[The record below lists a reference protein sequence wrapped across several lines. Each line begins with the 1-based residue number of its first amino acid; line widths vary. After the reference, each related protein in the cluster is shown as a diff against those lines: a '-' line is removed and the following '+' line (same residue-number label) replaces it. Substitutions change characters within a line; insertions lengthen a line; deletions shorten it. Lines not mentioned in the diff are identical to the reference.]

1 MKKRILP
8 IFCLLLT
15 LAALLQ
21 VGVCAAPVDNSLTLY
36 YQKGDMVFPG
46 LQVAV
51 YQVAALQDDGSYQ
64 PLEPYASASVN
75 LDGITEQAQW
85 QTVAQTVFSC
95 IVANGIAPDQMAQT
109 NDVGA
114 AYFENLKK
122 GLYYVQ
128 EVVAENDQGTYVF
141 NQFMIYLPTPHPDG
155 TFDDQVKANPKCL
168 EFIPK
173 TQYTVTKLWQDGG
186 NTQQRPKEVVV
197 DIYWNGV
204 LQETQTLSAQNNW
217 TYTWM
222 VSADQQSGW
231 TVAEREVPEHYKVT
245 VRKSDNTFTVIN
257 TRQGQPEPPKTGDTF
272 NPMPWVMIMCISG
285 VLLVILGIYGR
296 RRFR

>member
-8 IFCLLLT
+8 IFCLLLI
-15 LAALLQ
+15 L
-21 VGVCAAPVDNSLTLY
+21 LTLPVTASAQEETGLKLH
-36 YQKGDMVFPG
+36 YQKGDAVFSG
-46 LQVAV
+46 LQVGI
-51 YQVAALQDDGSYQ
+51 YQVAELMEDHSYRL
-64 PLEPYASASVN
+64 LEPYASASVN
-75 LDGITEQAQW
+75 LEDITEQAQW
-85 QTVAQTVFSC
+85 QTVAETVFSC
-95 IVANGIAPDQMAQT
+95 IVANGVAPDKIAETDAQGVAT
-109 NDVGA
+109 
-114 AYFENLKK
+114 FTNLKK

-128 EVVAENDQGTYVF
+128 EVVAEAEEGTYVF
-141 NQFMIYLPTPHPDG
+141 NQFMIYLPTPQLDG
-155 TFDDQVKANPKCL
+155 SFDYQVEANPKCL
-168 EFIPK
+168 EFSPK

-186 NTQQRPKEVVV
+186 NRQHRPKEVVV
-197 DIYWNGV
+197 DIYWNGI

-245 VRKSDNTFTVIN
+245 IRKTDNTFTVIN